1 MRAVAGALGRIPVPL
16 WPLTA
21 MISVQLGG
29 ALTVPLMAQ
38 VGAATTTSLRLVW
51 AALFLLAVARPRLG
65 SGSGPRLLGGAC
77 LGLVTGAMTLCYFEA
92 AARIPLGMVTSIEF
106 LGPLAVAIGGSRNAR
121 DLLWAALAAA
131 GVALLTRGGG
141 GSSLSGYAFAVGAAV
156 CWGSYIVLTRRVGE
170 TFSGLQGLT
179 VSLCVA
185 ALVMAPPVLAV
196 HWRSIGPGL
205 VIAMAGV
212 AILSPFLPYALE
224 MATLRRMEP
233 RPFGILMS
241 LEPATSA
248 AMGFL
253 VLGQRLG
260 PLPLAGI
267 ACVMLASI
275 GAVAGTNKAG

>member
-1 MRAVAGALGRIPVPL
+1 
-16 WPLTA
+16 
-21 MISVQLGG
+21 
-29 ALTVPLMAQ
+29 
-38 VGAATTTSLRLVW
+38 
-51 AALFLLAVARPRLG
+51 
-65 SGSGPRLLGGAC
+65 
-77 LGLVTGAMTLCYFEA
+77 
-92 AARIPLGMVTSIEF
+92 
-106 LGPLAVAIGGSRNAR
+106 
-121 DLLWAALAAA
+121 
-131 GVALLTRGGG
+131 
-141 GSSLSGYAFAVGAAV
+141 
-156 CWGSYIVLTRRVGE
+156 
-170 TFSGLQGLT
+170 LQGLT